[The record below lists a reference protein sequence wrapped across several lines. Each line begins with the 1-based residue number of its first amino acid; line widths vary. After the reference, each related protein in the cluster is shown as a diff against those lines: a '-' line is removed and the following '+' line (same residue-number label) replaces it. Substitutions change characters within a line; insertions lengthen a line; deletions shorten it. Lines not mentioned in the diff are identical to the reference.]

1 MSQIKPES
9 QMGGQEVMSI
19 GWESLESEYAKACDG
34 PATSRCGHNI
44 SGYIGFDSYTLQ
56 KSDLFF
62 LMG

>member
-1 MSQIKPES
+1 
-9 QMGGQEVMSI
+9 MSI

-62 LMG
+62 SHGLTDVPGGGHRYHK